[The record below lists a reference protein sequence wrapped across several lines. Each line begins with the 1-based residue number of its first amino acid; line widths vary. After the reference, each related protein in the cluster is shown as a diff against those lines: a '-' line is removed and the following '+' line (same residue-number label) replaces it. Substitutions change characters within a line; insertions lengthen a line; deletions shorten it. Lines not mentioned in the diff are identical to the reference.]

1 MTKTFLIS
9 DTHFGHANII
19 KYCDRPFA
27 NVDEMD
33 QAIIKNWNSVVAPD
47 DKVYHLG
54 DVTLS
59 KKKLYILDH
68 LNGTKVLIRGNHD
81 IFKLKDYMPY
91 FKDVLATH
99 ELGGYIL
106 SHIPLHDSQKQRFR
120 GNIHGHIHEK
130 NLPDPWYYNISVEQ
144 IGYTPITLEQAM
156 KRYSRFNIRR
166 KESAKNDI

>member
-1 MTKTFLIS
+1 MNKTFLIS
-9 DTHFGHANII
+9 DTHFGHTNII

-33 QAIIKNWNSVVAPD
+33 EALIKNWNSVVGPQ

-59 KKKLYILDH
+59 RRKLYILDH
-68 LNGTKVLIRGNHD
+68 LSGKKILIKGNHD
-81 IFKLKDYMPY
+81 IFPLKDYTPY
-91 FKDVLATH
+91 FKDVRATH
-99 ELGGYIL
+99 ELGDYLL
-106 SHIPLHDSQKQRFR
+106 SHIPVHDSQKYRFA

-144 IGYTPITLEQAM
+144 INYTPITLEQAM
-156 KRYSRFNIRR
+156 ERYSRFNIKR
-166 KESAKNDI
+166 KESAKK